1 MPCSWHPT
9 HSFQMLPSKKYIP
22 YNTKPPKKVSH
33 LICSGSQSSS
43 RHKEDIRAAKADY
56 ESRIQG
62 TIQVEIADAAG
73 GVSTHHLMPTIP
85 PTSTPRPL
93 KIREPPHKT

>member
-1 MPCSWHPT
+1 MPHSQHPM
-9 HSFQMLPSKKYIP
+9 HLFQMSPSKKYIP

-73 GVSTHHLMPTIP
+73 GGGTPHLMPTIP
-85 PTSTPRPL
+85 PTPTPQPLNKTKRP
-93 KIREPPHKT
+93 